1 MQIFVKINRGAKNT
15 SQLKKK
21 EGGSDKSLEPPYY
34 RLLISWNMWKAH
46 FFTVI

>member
-21 EGGSDKSLEPPYY
+21 KEAPTKV
-34 RLLISWNMWKAH
+34 WNLPIIV
-46 FFTVI
+46 F